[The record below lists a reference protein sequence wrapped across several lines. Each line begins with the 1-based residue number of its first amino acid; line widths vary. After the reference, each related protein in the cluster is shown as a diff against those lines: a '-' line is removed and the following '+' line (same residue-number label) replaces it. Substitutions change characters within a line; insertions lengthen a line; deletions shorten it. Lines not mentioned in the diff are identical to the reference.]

1 MGNKGCQL
9 FPIMVAVFLLSL
21 IFMCSFSSA
30 VADQETE
37 LMNELSEAILEKDV
51 AIEESDHLQTYIVH
65 VKRAHRRVFTK
76 SDGLESWYE
85 SFLPVASASPNRKQR
100 IVYSYRNVLNGF
112 AAKLTAQEVKAMEE
126 KDGFVSARL
135 QRILPLHTTHSPSFL
150 GLHQELGFWK
160 GSNYGKGVI
169 IGVLDTGLFPDHPSF
184 SDEGLPPPPAKWK
197 GKCDFNWTSCN
208 NKIIGARNFDSGAE
222 AVPPIDEEGHGTHT
236 ASTAAG
242 NFVPNADA
250 LGNAN
255 GTAVGM
261 APLAHLAIYKV
272 CSEFGCADTDILA
285 ALDTAIEDGV
295 DVLSLSLGGG
305 SAPFFADSIA
315 LGAFSAIQKG
325 IFVSCSA
332 GNSGPLNGSLSN
344 EAPWIL
350 TVGASTI
357 DRKIM
362 ATATLGNGEEFD
374 GESLFQPSDF
384 PSTLLPL
391 VYAGANGNASSSFCA
406 PESLKDVDVAG
417 KVVVCDRGGGIGRID
432 KGQEVKDA
440 GGAAMILTNDEL
452 NGFST
457 LADAHVL
464 PATHVSYAAGLKI
477 KSYIKSESAPTATI
491 VFKGTIIGV
500 PTAPEVTSFSSRGP
514 SLESPG
520 ILKPDIIGPGVSIL
534 AAWPFPLENDTTS
547 KPTFNVISGTSMSCP
562 HLSGIAALIKSAH
575 PDWSPAAIKSAII
588 TTADLH
594 NLENKPI
601 IDETFQPADL
611 FATGAGHVN
620 PSAAN
625 DPGLI
630 YDLEP
635 DDYIPYLCG
644 LGYTDEEVGLIVNR
658 TLKCSEESAIPEAQL
673 NYPSFSIALGPSSLT
688 YSRTVSNVG
697 AANSSYSVQIL
708 APSGVE
714 VSVNPDKLEFTEVNQ
729 KITYM
734 VSFSRTMPRI
744 AGGKPFAQGFL
755 KWVSDSHS
763 VRSPISVMFE

>member
-1 MGNKGCQL
+1 MEFNKLASRGCLLVTEGNCAR
-9 FPIMVAVFLLSL
+9 VACFNA
-21 IFMCSFSSA
+21 SF
-30 VADQETE
+30 
-37 LMNELSEAILEKDV
+37 
-51 AIEESDHLQTYIVH
+51 
-65 VKRAHRRVFTK
+65 
-76 SDGLESWYE
+76 
-85 SFLPVASASPNRKQR
+85 
-100 IVYSYRNVLNGF
+100 
-112 AAKLTAQEVKAMEE
+112 
-126 KDGFVSARL
+126 
-135 QRILPLHTTHSPSFL
+135 
-150 GLHQELGFWK
+150 
-160 GSNYGKGVI
+160 
-169 IGVLDTGLFPDHPSF
+169 
-184 SDEGLPPPPAKWK
+184 DEGLPPPPAKWK

-222 AVPPIDEEGHGTHT
+222 AVPPIGEEGHCTHT

-261 APLAHLAIYKV
+261 APLAHLAIYKAH
-272 CSEFGCADTDILA
+272 SMDLY
-285 ALDTAIEDGV
+285 
-295 DVLSLSLGGG
+295 
-305 SAPFFADSIA
+305 
-315 LGAFSAIQKG
+315 Q
-325 IFVSCSA
+325 
-332 GNSGPLNGSLSN
+332 N

-391 VYAGANGNASSSFCA
+391 VYAGANGNASSAICA

-417 KVVVCDRGGGIGRID
+417 KVVVCDRGGGIGRIA

-457 LADAHVL
+457 LVDAHVL

-491 VFKGTIIGV
+491 VFQRNHHRSPYGSRSYFIFFERTKLGKPWHINVV
-500 PTAPEVTSFSSRGP
+500 PP
-514 SLESPG
+514 SQRHCG
-520 ILKPDIIGPGVSIL
+520 FDQ
-534 AAWPFPLENDTTS
+534 
-547 KPTFNVISGTSMSCP
+547 
-562 HLSGIAALIKSAH
+562 SAH

-673 NYPSFSIALGPSSLT
+673 NYPSFSIALGPSSRT
-688 YSRTVSNVG
+688 YSRTVTNVG
-697 AANSSYSVQIL
+697 AANSTYSVQIL

-734 VSFSRTMPRI
+734 VSFSRTS
-744 AGGKPFAQGFL
+744 AGGEGGKPFAQGFL
-755 KWVSDSHS
+755 KWVSDSQS